1 MSYTKCV
8 CTSCQRERLMANAAD
23 LRSISQA
30 VTSVSQELAVLID
43 DVREHQ
49 IFYIQLFQFCLT

>member
-1 MSYTKCV
+1 MSYTKYV
-8 CTSCQRERLMANAAD
+8 CASCQRERLMANAAD

-49 IFYIQLFQFCLT
+49 IFYIQLCFSFV